1 MLDSLITNKTRL
13 KLLLKFFLNK
23 QTKSYLRNLETEFGE
38 STNAIRI
45 ELNRFEKAGLL
56 NSSFSGNKKFF
67 QANTEHP
74 LFNEINSIL
83 RKTVGIDK
91 ITTNVMSKIGELNEA
106 YLTGEL
112 AIGKD
117 SNIIDLL
124 LIGGSIDKIYAAALV
139 EKVELS
145 LKRKI
150 RFLIINDTEK
160 DDYLA
165 KNSSLLIWKG

>member
-1 MLDSLITNKTRL
+1 MLESLITNKTRL

-23 QTKSYLRNLETEFGE
+23 QVTGYLRNLEIEFGE

-45 ELNRFEKAGLL
+45 ELNRFETARLL
-56 NSSFSGNKKFF
+56 NSSFSGNKKYFR
-67 QANTEHP
+67 ANTKHP
-74 LFNEINSIL
+74 LYNELNSIL

-91 ITTNVMSKIGELNEA
+91 ITKCILSQIGELKEA

-112 AIGKD
+112 AKGKD

-124 LIGGSIDKIYAAALV
+124 LIGGFIDKIYVTTLI
-139 EKVELS
+139 EKVEPS
-145 LKRKI
+145 LQRKI

-160 DDYLA
+160 DDYLVT
-165 KNSSLLIWKG
+165 NSSLLIWNG